1 MAASKLARGAS
12 VAGLQRVVDW
22 VLAQPEFVPVPD
34 ASHGDAGW
42 EQRWTSRRLLAIE
55 SDLSE
60 HFAPAARGIGAIDEA
75 TVAAAMSS
83 CALGADQAATVH
95 KVTTNG
101 LGVEVIVGRAGS
113 GKTYTMDA
121 VRAVYEHAGYRLVG
135 VAPSARAARELA
147 DGAAIDAYTIPR
159 FMRHAAP
166 QLVAADVVIVDEA
179 GMAGTVDL
187 HTIITSARRAC
198 AKVILVGDHHQLPE
212 VAAGGGFAAAVAAAG
227 EHAGELTVNRR
238 QHAEWE
244 RAALDELRH
253 GRVNIAFAAYVDH
266 GRVVLRGDVDEI
278 HAAAVA
284 DWLTAHRGDEMAM
297 LLAGTRAEARVINDA
312 ARAAVGDDLT
322 GPVLEVRGRPF
333 QAGDRIVL
341 LRNDANQHDLD
352 HHRRCRVDNGMIAT
366 ITAVDID
373 GDTFDVE
380 LINGRRIRLGRDYVL
395 DGHIDHGYATTIHKA
410 QGVTCDRTFVVGPAG
425 LYRQAGYVA
434 MSRPRH
440 GASIYATSRDATAMI
455 ERPHSRGIPLPD
467 EHDDNPAWDL
477 RTALETSRAKSFASS
492 HQPHLTEAADLAAHT
507 TLDVL
512 GARARHIQQTIR
524 RLTAAG
530 YTDPHGP
537 AQRLHTS
544 RDHRRYLHPGG
555 RVKALDWDN
564 IGTVAA
570 MFNDTGTALVDFV
583 SSDGHRTRTKTLEW
597 ADLQPVDNP
606 EPVDDLDAAGYFTL
620 AQAAVDETVAEWNEQ
635 LAAHHIDTDEP
646 GIVAAAIAQRRRK
659 LAHRLA
665 AD

>member
-1 MAASKLARGAS
+1 MLVANVTRGPDGRWSELDGQGLYRSKRAAGVIYQTVLRSELTRRLGVEWGPLRNDVADLAGIPAEVVRMFSKRRVEIEAELDRRGMAGAAAAREAMLTTRTPKVEIDGDALTARWCDEAATVGFGPDDIDRLLTAPVASVSKATLELEDLGTGALVEHDVDVEVFAAQLAEQLIDVDSTFTRHEVMTVAASKLARGAS
-12 VAGLQRVVDW
+12 VAGLERVVDW

-42 EQRWTSRRLLAIE
+42 EQRWTSRRLLDIE

-60 HFAPAARGIGAIDEA
+60 HFAPAARGVGEIDEA

-83 CALGADQAATVH
+83 CALGADQVATVH

-159 FMRHAAP
+159 FMRYAAP

-187 HTIITSARRAC
+187 HTIITSARRAG

-253 GRVNIAFAAYVDH
+253 GRVTIAFAAYVDH

-284 DWLTAHRGDEMAM
+284 DWLTAHRGGEMAM

-352 HHRRCRVDNGMIAT
+352 DHRRCRVDNGMIAT

-373 GDTFDVE
+373 GDTLDVE
-380 LINGRRIRLGRDYVL
+380 LINGRQLRLGRDYVL

-410 QGVTCDRTFVVGPAG
+410 QGVTCDRAFVVGPAG

-434 MSRPRH
+434 MSRPR
-440 GASIYATSRDATAMI
+440 
-455 ERPHSRGIPLPD
+455 
-467 EHDDNPAWDL
+467 
-477 RTALETSRAKSFASS
+477 
-492 HQPHLTEAADLAAHT
+492 
-507 TLDVL
+507 
-512 GARARHIQQTIR
+512 
-524 RLTAAG
+524 
-530 YTDPHGP
+530 
-537 AQRLHTS
+537 
-544 RDHRRYLHPGG
+544 
-555 RVKALDWDN
+555 
-564 IGTVAA
+564 
-570 MFNDTGTALVDFV
+570 
-583 SSDGHRTRTKTLEW
+583 
-597 ADLQPVDNP
+597 
-606 EPVDDLDAAGYFTL
+606 
-620 AQAAVDETVAEWNEQ
+620 
-635 LAAHHIDTDEP
+635 
-646 GIVAAAIAQRRRK
+646 
-659 LAHRLA
+659 
-665 AD
+665 